1 MRATVLGGMDEAGAV
16 SVDEVRAVSMDEVRA
31 VSMDTVRAVSTD
43 EVRAEVVV
51 FVAVWGE
58 ACFVR
63 G

>member
-1 MRATVLGGMDEAGAV
+1 MRATVLGGTDEAGAV
-16 SVDEVRAVSMDEVRA
+16 SVDEVRA

-51 FVAVWGE
+51 FVGVWGE